1 MKNFRIR
8 TTLSAYPRC
17 GCCAQNY
24 KTIVRGATA
33 ILSLN
38 MTATDYAVDYDSDG
52 NFDFKQLTLVFK
64 QPNGSLGSYDYYTE
78 DGTIDSHFNH
88 DTLTDSIDFTLS
100 AQETAALQDADV
112 DSPME

>member
-17 GCCAQNY
+17 GCHSRNY

-38 MTATDYAVDYDSDG
+38 MAATDYVVDYDRDG
-52 NFDFKQLTLVFK
+52 DFDFKQLTLVFK
-64 QPNGSLGSYDYYTE
+64 QPNGGLCSYDYYME
-78 DGTIDSHFNH
+78 DGTVDSHFNH
-88 DTLTDSIDFTLS
+88 DPLTELIDFTLS